1 MSDPRGIW
9 IYILNR
15 IDPSYVPRL
24 KALGVGRVY
33 LKVMDGKSNPMFWSH
48 QCTTAIVGGL
58 RAAGIEVFGWGY
70 HYAVANP
77 ADEVAAVRAA
87 MAFGLDGYVVDI
99 EKEAEVPG
107 SAGPVGAL
115 LAGLRP
121 FVPAGRLGYTSFGA
135 PQFHPAVPWQALN
148 QGTDFA
154 MPQIYFEAFSFG
166 NSDADEVTQCVAANK
181 ALPGMKLM
189 LPIWSSE
196 AGARTPAPA
205 SELQDYLDRF
215 AGSSIWRLP
224 GVNEAGEA
232 WNLRY
237 DANPAV
243 PAVSVDPVTTVQAIH
258 HILRKGAVGS
268 DVVGVRTL
276 LQRVGYPSS
285 GTADVFDDNLEQ
297 AVRRF
302 QTIAGIG
309 IDGRVGPE
317 TINALTGSSPAPQP
331 ELGKRATL
339 ALIAQEEGDLQLRWD
354 DASSPAEKYLEPL
367 RAEME
372 RRGQIGA
379 APVFYNWCGAFV
391 LWCCRKAGFT
401 LPDAPDRPAHYF
413 ATFALVEAWVAWAKA
428 ENYWLDNTATAAR
441 GDIVIF
447 NWFNQGTP
455 FDHIGIVSSFTP
467 GSATFRTSEGNSGN
481 RTVNQTRQLAN
492 VVGFV
497 RLPSSAAP
505 LA

>member
-1 MSDPRGIW
+1 MMSDPRGVW
-9 IYILNR
+9 IYILDR
-15 IDPSYVPRL
+15 IDPGYVRRL

-58 RAAGIEVFGWGY
+58 RAAGIEVYGWGY
-70 HYAVANP
+70 HYAVADP
-77 ADEVAAVRAA
+77 KDEIAAVKAA
-87 MAFGLDGYVVDI
+87 MACGLDGYVVDI
-99 EKEAEVPG
+99 EKEAEVSG
-107 SAGPVGAL
+107 SSGPVGAL

-121 FVPAGRLGYTSFGA
+121 LVPAGRFAYTSFGA
-135 PQFHPAVPWQALN
+135 PKFHPSVPWQTLN
-148 QGTDFA
+148 QGTDVA
-154 MPQIYFEAFSFG
+154 MPQIYFELFG
-166 NSDADEVTQCVAANK
+166 FGSSNADEVAQCVAQNK

-196 AGARTPAPA
+196 PGAPKPSPA
-205 SELQDYLDRF
+205 SELQSYLDRF
-215 AGSSIWRLP
+215 AGSSMWRLP
-224 GVNEAGEA
+224 GTGETGEA

-237 DANPAV
+237 DTNASPAV
-243 PAVSVDPVTTVQAIH
+243 PAAMADPAATVQAISY
-258 HILRKGAVGS
+258 ILRMGAVGS
-268 DVVGVRTL
+268 DVAAVRAL
-276 LQRVGYPSS
+276 LQAQGYPSS
-285 GTADVFDDNLEQ
+285 GTPDVFDDSLEQ

-317 TINALTGSSPAPQP
+317 TIKALTGRAPAPQP
-331 ELGKRATL
+331 ELGKREAL
-339 ALIAQEEGDLQLRWD
+339 ALTAQEEADLQLRWD
-354 DASSPAEKYLEPL
+354 GATSAAEKYLAPL

-372 RRGQIGA
+372 RRGQIGT
-379 APVFYNWCGAFV
+379 APVFYDWCGAFV
-391 LWCCRKAGFT
+391 LWCCRKAGFA
-401 LPDAPDRPAHYF
+401 LPDAPDKPANYF

-428 ENYWLDNTATAAR
+428 ENYWLENTAAAAR

-447 NWFNQGTP
+447 NWFNEGTP

-467 GSATFRTSEGNSGN
+467 GSPTFRTSEGNSGN

-497 RLPSSAAP
+497 RLPSA
-505 LA
+505 

>member
-1 MSDPRGIW
+1 MSDPRGVW

-15 IDPSYVPRL
+15 IDPNYVQRL

-33 LKVMDGKSNPMFWSH
+33 LKVMDGKSNPMFWSQ
-48 QCTTAIVGGL
+48 QCSAAIVGGL
-58 RAAGIEVFGWGY
+58 HATGIEVHGWGY

-77 ADEVAAVRAA
+77 NDEIAAVRAA
-87 MAFGLDGYVVDI
+87 MACGLDGYVVDI
-99 EKEAEVPG
+99 EKESEVAG

-115 LAGLRP
+115 LTGLRP

-166 NSDADEVTQCVAANK
+166 SSNADEVAQCVAANK
-181 ALPGMKLM
+181 ALPAMKLM

-196 AGARTPAPA
+196 AGARTPSPA

-224 GVNEAGEA
+224 GLHEAGEA

-237 DANPAV
+237 DAGAATPVV
-243 PAVSVDPVTTVQAIH
+243 PGDATATVQAIH

-268 DVVGVRTL
+268 DVAAVRAL
-276 LQRVGYPSS
+276 LQTVGYPSS
-285 GTADVFDDNLEQ
+285 GVADEFDDSLEL

-317 TINALTGSSPAPQP
+317 TIKALTGRAPAPQP

-354 DASSPAEKYLEPL
+354 GPSSAAEKYLAPL

-372 RRGQIGA
+372 RRGQIGT
-379 APVFYNWCGAFV
+379 APTFYNWCGAFV
-391 LWCCRKAGFT
+391 LWCCRKAGYA
-401 LPDAPDRPAHYF
+401 LPDAPDKPANYF

-428 ENYWLDNTATAAR
+428 ENYWLDNTAAAAR

-447 NWFNQGTP
+447 NWFNEGTP
-455 FDHIGIVSSFTP
+455 FDHIGVVSSFTP
-467 GSATFRTSEGNSGN
+467 GSPTFRTSEGNSGN
-481 RTVNQTRQLAN
+481 RTINQTRQLAN

-497 RLPSSAAP
+497 RLPGA
-505 LA
+505 

>member
-1 MSDPRGIW
+1 MGDPRGVW

-15 IDPSYVPRL
+15 IDPSYVQRL

-33 LKVMDGKSNPMFWSH
+33 LKVMDGVSKPMFWGH
-48 QCTTAIVGGL
+48 QCSTMIVGGL
-58 RAAGIEVFGWGY
+58 KAAGIEVYGWGY

-77 ADEVAAVRAA
+77 GDEVAAVKAA
-87 MAFGLDGYVVDI
+87 MVCGLDGYVVDI
-99 EKEAEVPG
+99 EDEAEVPG
-107 SAGPVGAL
+107 SAGPVRAL

-121 FVPAGRLGYTSFGA
+121 LVPADRLGYTSFGA
-135 PQFHPAVPWQALN
+135 PQFHPAVPWQTLN

-154 MPQIYFEAFSFG
+154 MPQIYFEKFSFG
-166 NSDADEVTQCVAANK
+166 SSNADEVAKCVAANK
-181 ALPGMKLM
+181 ALPEMKSM

-196 AGARTPAPA
+196 ADAPTPAPA
-205 SELQDYLDRF
+205 SELQGYLDRF

-224 GVNEAGEA
+224 GVDEAGEA

-237 DANPAV
+237 NDPSPVMPA
-243 PAVSVDPVTTVQAIH
+243 DPTATVQAIH
-258 HILRKGAVGS
+258 YILRKGAVGS
-268 DVVGVRTL
+268 DVAAVRAR
-276 LQRVGYPSS
+276 LQMLDYPSS
-285 GTADVFDDNLEQ
+285 GTPDVFDDSLEQ

-302 QTIAGIG
+302 QTIAAIA

-317 TINALTGSSPAPQP
+317 TIKALTGRTPAPQP
-331 ELGKRATL
+331 ELGKRETL
-339 ALIAQEEGDLQLRWD
+339 ALTAQEEGDLQLRWD
-354 DASSPAEKYLEPL
+354 GPSSLAEKYLAPL

-372 RRGQIGA
+372 RRGQISTS
-379 APVFYNWCGAFV
+379 PVFYNWCGAFV
-391 LWCCRKAGFT
+391 LWCCRKAGFA
-401 LPDAPDRPAHYF
+401 LPDAPDKPAHYF

-447 NWFNQGTP
+447 NWFNEGTP

-467 GSATFRTSEGNSGN
+467 GSSTFRTSEGNSGN

-497 RLPSSAAP
+497 RLPSV
-505 LA
+505 